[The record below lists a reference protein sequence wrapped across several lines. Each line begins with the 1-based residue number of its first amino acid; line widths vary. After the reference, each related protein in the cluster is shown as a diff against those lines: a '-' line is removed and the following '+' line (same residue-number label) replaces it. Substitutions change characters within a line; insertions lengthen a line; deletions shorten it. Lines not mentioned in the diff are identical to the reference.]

1 MGAFQGRFMIYST
14 TESIPGKEI
23 EEIVG
28 IVTGNV
34 VQAKHIGRDIMAGL
48 KNIVGGEIR
57 GYTEMLT
64 EARDIAVSRL
74 VENAREKGADA
85 VVGIRFTTSAIMDGS
100 SEIMVFG
107 TAVKLKT

>member
-1 MGAFQGRFMIYST
+1 MIYST
-14 TESIPGKEI
+14 TETIPGKEI
-23 EEIVG
+23 MEIVG

-48 KNIVGGEIR
+48 KTIVGGEIR

-64 EARDIAVSRL
+64 EARDIAVQRL
-74 VENAREKGADA
+74 VADASNKGADA

-100 SEIMVFG
+100 CEIMVFG
-107 TAVKLKT
+107 TAVKLQA